1 MNRIRKKLCGK
12 AGESL
17 VETLCAILIFA
28 LTSAGLY
35 TMVVTAG
42 NINAAARETERS
54 FQEQLS
60 IVERAEG
67 PGEAGTVTITIRTAE
82 GNTHTAAIPVR
93 VYRAGELHTYF
104 TAEAGGGE

>member
-35 TMVVTAG
+35 TMVMTAG

-60 IVERAEG
+60 IVEQAEG
-67 PGEAGTVTITIRTAE
+67 PGEADTVTMTIHKADGTV
-82 GNTHTAAIPVR
+82 HTVSVPVR
-93 VYRAGELHTYF
+93 VYRSGELHTYF
-104 TAEAGGGE
+104 RAEAGGGE